1 MRNRLI
7 AYLATT
13 TLALSAAGAALAAP
27 PAEQTNSAAG
37 VMIQATPLALAG
49 ARWEFEIALT
59 THSGALDDDLANS
72 ASLAADGGA
81 GAAPLAWRGD
91 PPGGHH
97 RKGVLE
103 FAPIVPRP
111 ASIELRIQR
120 AGEAAP
126 RVFRWVMPAPQ

>member
-7 AYLATT
+7 ASLATT
-13 TLALSAAGAALAAP
+13 ALALFAIGTAGAAPL
-27 PAEQTNSAAG
+27 PAQTNSAAG
-37 VMIQATPLALAG
+37 VTIQATPLALAG
-49 ARWEFEIALT
+49 PRWEFEIVLT
-59 THSGALDDDLANS
+59 THSGALDDDLAKS

-103 FAPIVPRP
+103 FAPLAPRP
-111 ASIELRIQR
+111 ASIELRIRR
-120 AGEAAP
+120 AGETAP
-126 RVFRWVMPAPQ
+126 RVFRWNLQAQ